1 MTTPFPRGLAP
12 VSLLLV
18 GMTAIA
24 VFVLSRAPDLME
36 GIVPSR
42 SVSVSEPASIS
53 ESHEVALFP
62 DAASPED
69 QRMVTIRKRFEEGVF
84 MLHAGRFDEAATAMH
99 RVILLSPRLVEAHVN
114 MGYAL
119 LGLKRYKA
127 ADEFFS
133 KAIDLKPYQGN
144 AYWGLAEALE
154 AEGDLGGAL
163 GAMRTY
169 IHLAKPGDPYL
180 TRARSALWEWES
192 RLKHGPPSPEAKAWM
207 DRRKAEDA
215 MRNSPQQDAP
225 PKDDLTIPT
234 KEGRSDRSVAK

>member
-1 MTTPFPRGLAP
+1 MMTTFPRGLAP
-12 VSLLLV
+12 VSMFLV

-24 VFVLSRAPDLME
+24 VVVLSRSPDFMKAA
-36 GIVPSR
+36 VP
-42 SVSVSEPASIS
+42 VAVNASAS
-53 ESHEVALFP
+53 ASTSSKPHDVALFP

-69 QRMVTIRKRFEEGVF
+69 RRMVTIKKRFEEGVV
-84 MLHAGRFDEAATAMH
+84 MLHAGRYNEAATAMH
-99 RVILLSPRLVEAHVN
+99 RVLLLSPRLVEAHVN

-127 ADEFFS
+127 ADEFFR

-154 AEGDLGGAL
+154 GRGDLSGAL

-169 IHLAKPGDPYL
+169 IHLAKPGDPYV

-207 DRRKAEDA
+207 ARRKAEDA
-215 MRNSPQQDAP
+215 ARNSPQLDAP
-225 PKDDLTIPT
+225 PKENLDIPVGG
-234 KEGRSDRSVAK
+234 KHDG

>member
-1 MTTPFPRGLAP
+1 MMTPFPRGLAP
-12 VSLLLV
+12 TSMFLV
-18 GMTAIA
+18 GMTVIA
-24 VFVLSRAPDLME
+24 VVVLSRSPDLNKVVA
-36 GIVPSR
+36 IPATVAT
-42 SVSVSEPASIS
+42 PASS
-53 ESHEVALFP
+53 SSTSHDVALFP

-69 QRMVTIRKRFEEGVF
+69 RRMATIRKRFEEGVF
-84 MLHAGRFDEAATAMH
+84 MLHAGRYNEAATAMH
-99 RVILLSPRLVEAHVN
+99 RVLLLSPGLVEAHVN

-127 ADEFFS
+127 ADEFFR

-154 AEGDLGGAL
+154 GEGDLSGAL

-169 IHLAKPGDPYL
+169 IHLAKAGDPYV

-207 DRRKAEDA
+207 DKRKAEDA
-215 MRNSPQQDAP
+215 TRNSPQQDAP
-225 PKDDLTIPT
+225 PKEELDLQVGG
-234 KEGRSDRSVAK
+234 KHDG